1 MDGLENLQKINNRIT
16 KDEAEQ
22 VLFETLKVQATQG
35 DPKATM
41 ALVQIRKNPSEMSS
55 ILDKFYTPEEQVSPD
70 EQALLDELGQAQIP
84 GQPQIPQ
91 GPTPDIRSL
100 LLQGGGSPLPDGG
113 SPLG

>member
-1 MDGLENLQKINNRIT
+1 MFDSEQEFIDYEFESMVKSTLSDTWFENMN
-16 KDEAEQ
+16 A
-22 VLFETLKVQATQG
+22 F
-35 DPKATM
+35 
-41 ALVQIRKNPSEMSS
+41 
-55 ILDKFYTPEEQVSPD
+55 PD